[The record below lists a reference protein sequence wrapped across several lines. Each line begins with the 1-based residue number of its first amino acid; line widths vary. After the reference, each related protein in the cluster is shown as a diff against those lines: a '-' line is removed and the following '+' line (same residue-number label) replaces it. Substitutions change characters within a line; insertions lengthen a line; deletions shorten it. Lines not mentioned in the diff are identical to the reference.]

1 MFPSLATEIKELQQ
15 LPVEALGD
23 DELGEAITELG
34 RLEAVLA
41 AERNRLIGEWDRRG
55 AWRTT
60 GAKSAS
66 AALASLDRAPKSECA
81 SRLRLE
87 RSLRDLPIVRDAYR
101 AGDIR
106 EAHARVLARARN
118 PRSAALMARDEALL
132 VHHAM
137 TLSFA
142 SFTRAV
148 DYWLL
153 RADPDGADATD
164 LDRRDRRHVSLDQ
177 TLSGMWSGST
187 LLDPISGEVVGRE
200 LERREQEL
208 FEADWAEAKARLGR
222 DPRAGELE
230 RTPGQRRADA
240 LIAMA
245 ERSAASDGDGKP
257 ARPLFQVL
265 LGSDAFSH
273 LLQLASGHVLTP
285 SALLPWLSS
294 AELERYLFDG
304 TPQRVISVS
313 YRRTFDGAL
322 RDLIKVRDQFCYHQ
336 TCDEP
341 AHRCQIDHIEPW
353 AAGGI
358 TAQHNG
364 QLACGFHNRLRE
376 HERRRRPPP
385 PSPGSAEAYPRR
397 P

>member
-1 MFPSLATEIKELQQ
+1 MFPSLTIEIKELKQ
-15 LPVEALGD
+15 LPVEGLAD
-23 DELGEAITELG
+23 DELGEGIAELG
-34 RLEAVLA
+34 RLEAMLA

-60 GAKSAS
+60 GAKSAP
-66 AALASLDRAPKSECA
+66 AALASLDRSPKAECA

-118 PRSAALMARDEALL
+118 PRSAALMAHDEAMLL
-132 VHHAM
+132 HYAM

-142 SFTRAV
+142 SFSRAV

-153 RADPDGADATD
+153 RADPDGADDAD
-164 LDRRDRRHVSLDQ
+164 LERRERRHVSLDR
-177 TLSGMWSGST
+177 TLSGMWSGTT
-187 LLDPISGEVVGRE
+187 LLDPISGEIVGGE
-200 LERREQEL
+200 LHRREQEL

-222 DPRAGELE
+222 DPRAGELK

-240 LIAMA
+240 LVAMA
-245 ERSAASDGDGKP
+245 TRSAAASNGDGKA
-257 ARPLFQVL
+257 ARPLFQVV

-273 LLQLASGHVLTP
+273 LLQLASGQVLPP

-294 AELERYLFDG
+294 ADLERYLFDG
-304 TPQRVISVS
+304 GRQRVIAVS

-322 RDLIKVRDQFCYHQ
+322 RDLIKVRDQFCSHR

-341 AHRCQIDHIEPW
+341 AHRCQIDHIQPW
-353 AAGGI
+353 AAGGV

-376 HERRRRPPP
+376 RQRRRPPP
-385 PSPGSAEAYPRR
+385 G
-397 P
+397 